1 MKKILFPAILSIM
14 AAALCVIPSCDLIN
28 TDMDVDEKND
38 SIPETIQ
45 SGLIIRKSLELA
57 SDSAVLELVYRPSGR
72 PNKISPVFKCGCISA
87 ADSVSVSG
95 LEAADIIAALSG
107 NAVEGSVHFDED
119 QSGTLTFEG
128 LDSDTEYM
136 AVAMVSYGQIHYY
149 SNIFEFKTIGTQL
162 CVTQE
167 VDMGL
172 SVKWAGWNIGATA
185 PQEYGDYFA
194 WGETKPWA
202 IGWSGA
208 SKYKFYDSASPSS
221 AAKFTKYV
229 TSASY
234 ATDPAKVDGLS
245 TLLPED
251 DAATVAWGGK
261 WRMPTDAEKTELLA
275 NTTHN
280 KYEYQGVKG
289 YIFTSKK
296 NGNAIFLP
304 CTGIMMQGSSPTEDK
319 SLCGF
324 WTSSLRSDNSMAYIA
339 CNKVSGTGLLED
351 AGFEMD
357 PQAESWHLGQYR
369 WYGLPVRAV
378 LGK

>member
-1 MKKILFPAILSIM
+1 M
-14 AAALCVIPSCDLIN
+14 AVLCVVPSCDLIS
-28 TDMDVDEKND
+28 TDPDVKEKND
-38 SIPETIQ
+38 SIPESIV
-45 SGLIIRKSLELA
+45 SEFLIKESLELTPN
-57 SDSAVLELVYRPSGR
+57 SAVLKLSFKTNGGSD
-72 PNKISPVFKCGCISA
+72 KISPVFKCGCIST
-87 ADSVSVSG
+87 ADYASVSN
-95 LEAADIIAALSG
+95 LEPADIIAALDG
-107 NAVEGSVHFDED
+107 KAIEGSVYFDEA

-128 LDSDTEYM
+128 LNNDTEYI
-136 AVAMVSYGQIHYY
+136 AAAMVSYGSIHYY
-149 SNIFEFKTIGTQL
+149 SNVFVFKTIGTHL

-172 SVKWAGWNIGATA
+172 SVNWAGWNIGATA
-185 PQEYGDYFA
+185 PQEYGNYFA
-194 WGETKPWA
+194 WGETSPWA
-202 IGWSGA
+202 LGWSGVA
-208 SKYKFYDSASPSS
+208 KYKFYDRQSPSS
-221 AAKFTKYV
+221 AVKFTKYV

-234 ATDPAKVDGLS
+234 ATDPSNVDGLS

-261 WRMPTDAEKTELLA
+261 WRMPTDSEKTELLA
-275 NTTHN
+275 NTTHD
-280 KYEYQGVKG
+280 KFEYLGVKG
-289 YIFTSKK
+289 YLFTSKK

-304 CTGIMMQGSSPTEDK
+304 CTGIMMQGSYPTEDE

-324 WTSSLRSDNSMAYIA
+324 WTSSLRSDNSMAYMA